1 MLLKRI
7 LLALILI
14 AHVGG
19 SLNAQK
25 LEKVTLQ
32 LKWQHQFQFAGYY
45 AAQAKGFYKEV
56 GIDVDIIDYI
66 MNKLGIKYKII
77 LIKSPFKFDRA
88 FLF

>member
-14 AHVGG
+14 AQVGG

-45 AAQAKGFYKEV
+45 AAKAKGFYKEV
-56 GIDVDIIDYI
+56 GIDVDIHPAELDNNRTEKVI
-66 MNKLGIKYKII
+66 NQ
-77 LIKSPFKFDRA
+77 
-88 FLF
+88 